1 MLLGHLA
8 ASRAVS
14 QSLPVRLSREIVI
27 PGDGQ
32 GYSMT
37 RVAGVVELR
46 DGGVALLLPVE
57 RQLLLFGPK
66 GDLRRTVGRSG
77 SGPGEFDAPRVLGA
91 KRDSLWVWDAAQS
104 RISLFAPDG
113 AFKRTIPVVSAGA
126 GILLDNGQVAI
137 VPLPRYPVTGDASQ
151 LIVVRTYTDRGV
163 LRDSVLNRRVR
174 REVLRYI
181 RGNGAVVGM
190 QPFDD
195 GELLVPAGDG
205 TGIAVITRAVRPT
218 PPHTYKVEFIAPSGR
233 TSYSRTV
240 TYEPRPLTRAHLQGA
255 IRPLLAGPDSSDP
268 TLPGRVER
276 ALYKPAHLPPVT
288 AAIVGQDGALW
299 LRREATADSAVI
311 WDVHDKR
318 GVSRHS
324 LSLPATCTLLAA
336 TASRAWCVQPD
347 DDGVPQVIGYR
358 IIAAQ

>member
-1 MLLGHLA
+1 MLGHLA
-8 ASRAVS
+8 PSSAVS
-14 QSLPVRLSREIVI
+14 QRTPVRASPEVVI

-37 RVAGVVELR
+37 RVAGIVELR

-77 SGPGEFDAPRVLGA
+77 SGPGEFDAPRLLGA
-91 KRDSLWVWDAAQS
+91 RRDSLWVWDAAQS

-113 AFKRTIPVVSAGA
+113 GFKRTIPVVSAGA

-151 LIVVRTYTDRGV
+151 LIVVRTYTNRGV
-163 LRDSVLNRRVR
+163 LRDSILSRRVR

-195 GELLVPAGDG
+195 GELIVPAGDG
-205 TGIAVITRAVRPT
+205 TGIAVITRAVRPS
-218 PPHTYKVEFIAPSGR
+218 PPHAYRIEFISPSGR
-233 TSYSRTV
+233 TIYSRTIA
-240 TYEPRPLTRAHLQGA
+240 YDPRPLTRAHVQEA

-268 TLPGRVER
+268 SLPERVEH
-276 ALYKPAHLPPVT
+276 ALYKPRHLPPVT
-288 AAIVGQDGALW
+288 AAIVGQDGSLW
-299 LRREATADSAVI
+299 VKRETSVDSAVI
-311 WDVHDKR
+311 WDVHDKA
-318 GVSRHS
+318 GVSRHA
-324 LSLPATCTLLAA
+324 LSLPAACTLLAA
-336 TASRAWCVQPD
+336 TASRVWCVQPD
-347 DDGVPQVIGYR
+347 DDGVPKVIGYR
-358 IIAAQ
+358 IRQAQ